1 VVVESII
8 MFVMGAIFVYGG
20 AALTYNA
27 FDDAKNVL
35 ESCIFG
41 LGIVTVGMTLMVWA
55 FTGPPG

>member
-1 VVVESII
+1 

>member
-1 VVVESII
+1 MVAESII
-8 MFVMGAIFVYGG
+8 MFVMGAIFAYGG
-20 AALTYNA
+20 ACLTYNA